1 MLKIEFLTCNL
12 SAIVTIF
19 LILKCLKIM
28 QKMQIV
34 DWLNVI
40 YLMFFFVKFVMHVMN
55 YNIHYYNINANC
67 VKLTGYRYISDK
79 NDY

>member
-1 MLKIEFLTCNL
+1 
-12 SAIVTIF
+12 
-19 LILKCLKIM
+19 
-28 QKMQIV
+28 MQIV

-67 VKLTGYRYISDK
+67 VKLTGYRYLSDK
-79 NDY
+79 NECKKLTKDVHTESPMPGYFFLDFTYF